1 MLLKGQDVKPLF
13 DSKGSLMDTESF
25 VKDKLKEYK
34 EKRAAVAVMIKDLQ
48 DKVKEFKEVNAQYPY
63 K

>member
-1 MLLKGQDVKPLF
+1 M
-13 DSKGSLMDTESF
+13 DSESF

-48 DKVKEFKEVNAQYPY
+48 DKVKEFKEVNAQYLVHKY
-63 K
+63 LTSKCIVKMRHSL

>member
-1 MLLKGQDVKPLF
+1 M
-13 DSKGSLMDTESF
+13 DSESF

-48 DKVKEFKEVNAQYPY
+48 DKVKEFKEVNAQYLRT
-63 K
+63 